1 MTQAARTYNHAY
13 TIAFSVSGS
22 RCEDGE
28 DVTAQQMADALKLR
42 VDDLMAKGTSCML
55 SGRPMIPSVNK
66 TESVDL
72 DIIQAPRFAWNI
84 RRKNHVSCNYR
95 L

>member
-42 VDDLMAKGTSCML
+42 VDDLIAKGHLLHAVGSAYDSFC
-55 SGRPMIPSVNK
+55 
-66 TESVDL
+66 EQD
-72 DIIQAPRFAWNI
+72 
-84 RRKNHVSCNYR
+84 
-95 L
+95 

>member
-42 VDDLMAKGTSCML
+42 VDDLMAKGHL
-55 SGRPMIPSVNK
+55 LHAVG
-66 TESVDL
+66 
-72 DIIQAPRFAWNI
+72 
-84 RRKNHVSCNYR
+84 
-95 L
+95 